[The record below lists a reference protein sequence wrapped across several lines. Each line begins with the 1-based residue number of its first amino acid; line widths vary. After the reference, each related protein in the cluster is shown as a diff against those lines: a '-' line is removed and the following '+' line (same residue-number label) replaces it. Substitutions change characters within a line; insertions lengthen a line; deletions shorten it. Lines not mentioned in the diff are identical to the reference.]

1 MLINNNGDNSKKV
14 KNNKLQLFKIVVVP
28 IILFCF
34 ISYSLGYRLTPYKSS
49 QAVEEITDKSI
60 LLADIKMDSYH
71 VYFYE
76 NEDVYR
82 TIICQY
88 NFPFW
93 KSSINFYANK
103 TEDKVK
109 LVGWCSAGDN
119 RGAITMIPVQNFDEN
134 VAYIEMG
141 FNVGRYA
148 QETPVG
154 DVIVFTW
161 DKSIPWND
169 LDGIAYNK
177 SGEPLYYMGYE
188 IKNNTIHPDE
198 LRWLEYE

>member
-1 MLINNNGDNSKKV
+1 MLINNNGDDAKKI
-14 KNNKLQLFKIVVVP
+14 KKNKLQIFKIVVVLV
-28 IILFCF
+28 ILFCF
-34 ISYSLGYRLTPYKSS
+34 ISYSLGYRLTPYQSS

-76 NEDVYR
+76 NEDKYR

-93 KSSINFYANK
+93 KSNIRFYANK

-109 LVGWCSAGDN
+109 LVGWCSAGDS
-119 RGAITMIPVQNFDEN
+119 RSAITMITIQNFDEN

-141 FNVGRYA
+141 FNAGRYA

-177 SGEPLYYMGYE
+177 SGEPLYQLGYE
-188 IKNNTIHPDE
+188 IKNNTIHRDE